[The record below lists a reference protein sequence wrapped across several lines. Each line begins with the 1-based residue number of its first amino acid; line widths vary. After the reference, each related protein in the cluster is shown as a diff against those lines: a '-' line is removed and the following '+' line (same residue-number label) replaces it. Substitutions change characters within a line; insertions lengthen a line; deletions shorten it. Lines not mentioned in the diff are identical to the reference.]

1 MGNTPGGKP
10 KFTKDELEQMKPSER
25 QGHELS
31 AQAEK
36 KLKKMFGDKDEAK
49 ELYEKAA
56 VQFKLAKLPDECAR
70 CYERM
75 AMICNQDKD
84 ETGAARAYVDGGE
97 TLINQGK
104 NPEGGS
110 NLIRKAVEIYKNLG
124 KFDRAGKQLLKVAE
138 LMEKDGEAA
147 LALALY
153 EEAGEMYEMD
163 THGKSSIR
171 KCKEKVAMLSATLD
185 KLSEASELFTEIG
198 KTCLE
203 KNISKFHAKGFFFK
217 SILCQLARDDA
228 VGAKE
233 AWEEATMSDYTFEAS
248 SEGKFMKVIME
259 AASEKDID
267 KFQQTLRARNEIS
280 PFDPWHTTL
289 LLKVKNLIKPAEDDF
304 DDLANDDVQ
313 QKDGNAAAAEMDD
326 LA

>member
-1 MGNTPGGKP
+1 MGNAAGKS
-10 KFTKDELEQMKPSER
+10 KFTKEELAAMKPAER
-25 QGHELS
+25 QGHQLY
-31 AQAEK
+31 AQGEA

-49 ELYEKAA
+49 ELFEKAA
-56 VQFKLAKLPDECAR
+56 VQFKLAKLPDESAK
-70 CYERM
+70 CYGRM
-75 AMICNQDKD
+75 ADVCNMDKD
-84 ETGAARAYVDGGE
+84 DTGAARAYVEGGE

-138 LMEKDGEAA
+138 LMEKDGEAQ
-147 LALALY
+147 LALSLY

-163 THGKSSIR
+163 AHGKSSIR

-198 KTCLE
+198 KLCLE

-217 SILCQLARDDA
+217 AILCQLARGDA
-228 VGAKE
+228 IGAKE
-233 AWEEATMSDYTFEAS
+233 AWEEATMSDYSFEAS

-259 AASEKDID
+259 ALSEKDID
-267 KFQQTLRARNEIS
+267 KFQQTLRARNEVT

-289 LLKVKNLIKPAEDDF
+289 LLKVKNIIKPTNDEF
-304 DDLANDDVQ
+304 DDLANETPDMKGGD
-313 QKDGNAAAAEMDD
+313 AAEEMDD